1 MRLSWIDYA
10 KVICIYLMVV
20 CHAGLKGM
28 GDNFI
33 YQFHIPAFFIISGY
47 LFRPKGIKKE
57 LLSFGVPI
65 LFFGIVTLTYRYTRL
80 FVASG
85 FNLSDALGGGKI
97 ITLSVLRSFYIAST
111 PSLFQG
117 CWFVLVLWMMRLLM
131 EVGFFRKIKYW
142 LAGFCLLYCCIEPF
156 LQIHS
161 VMLELRLYHLLSSL
175 PFFITGMTI
184 KERNLNVMR
193 GGFETKLILL
203 FLFFG
208 LTLFQG
214 RVDLYKYHYGIS
226 YLVFYLNAIIGS
238 YLLVNVCNILPE
250 KEWIKTLSTGTLLI
264 LGLHGILFHVIND
277 VLEYTGHTNVYY
289 SVFVGLTVM
298 IICYYPIRCLDKK
311 CPLLLGK
318 MH

>member
-28 GDNFI
+28 GDNLI

-47 LFRPKGIKKE
+47 LFR
-57 LLSFGVPI
+57 LSE
-65 LFFGIVTLTYRYTRL
+65 
-80 FVASG
+80 
-85 FNLSDALGGGKI
+85 ALVGGKLV
-97 ITLSVLRSFYIAST
+97 TLSVLRSFYIAST

-131 EVGFFRKIKYW
+131 EVKFFRKIKCW
-142 LAGFCLLYCCIEPF
+142 LSGACLLYCCFEPYM
-156 LQIHS
+156 QIPS
-161 VMLELRLYHLLSSL
+161 VMFELRPYHLLSSL

-184 KERNLNVMR
+184 KEQDLDVMK
-193 GGFETKLILL
+193 GKFETKLLLL

-208 LTLFQG
+208 LTLIQG

-226 YLVFYLNAIIGS
+226 YIVFYLNAIIGS
-238 YLLVNVCNILPE
+238 YLLVNVCKNMPE

-264 LGLHGILFHVIND
+264 LGLHGIIFHVIND

-289 SVFVGLTVM
+289 SVFVGVAVM
-298 IICYYPIRCLDKK
+298 VICYYPIKWLNTK

-318 MH
+318 IH